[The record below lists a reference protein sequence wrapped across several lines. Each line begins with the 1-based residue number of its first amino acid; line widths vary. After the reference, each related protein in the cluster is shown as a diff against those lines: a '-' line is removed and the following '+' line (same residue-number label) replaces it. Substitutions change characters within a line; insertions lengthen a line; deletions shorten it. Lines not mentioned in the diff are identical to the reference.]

1 MATRS
6 KPNWKLL
13 DTLLPVLEKEG
24 WSHAQMAEDW
34 GISLATLENHLTQET
49 GMPTPSKHDY
59 PALFEEYD
67 QRRARGESARTIK
80 ATFESRGVN
89 WGTYKNRRSEWNKA
103 HLGTPPD
110 SGPTEAHPGTLEGYQ
125 EVMEDVSQSV
135 PDVPYLST
143 GAEQSAEQSAHTE
156 PDELFDEPN
165 IEVHR
170 AVHPPVQHLDTGV
183 NTSAENSA
191 DETPALSTR
200 PEPVQTAVQKFDT
213 GPVQT
218 LDTGAVQR
226 IDRLEDD
233 VRQLAQMMRSV
244 MDHFNDIPVQSPVQI
259 TTLPPYPKGKS
270 VRWNLWILD
279 SIRDELATIAAE
291 RDVSPSQLVQELLW
305 KALRQE

>member
-1 MATRS
+1 MARAYKLTDWDEMGPRVKQRLHEGWTATRIAREYGIGPTTLRAWIARQELS
-6 KPNWKLL
+6 RIPEHLL
-13 DTLLPVLEKEG
+13 
-24 WSHAQMAEDW
+24 
-34 GISLATLENHLTQET
+34 
-49 GMPTPSKHDY
+49 
-59 PALFEEYD
+59 
-67 QRRARGESARTIK
+67 
-80 ATFESRGVN
+80 
-89 WGTYKNRRSEWNKA
+89 
-103 HLGTPPD
+103 TPPD
-110 SGPTEAHPGTLEGYQ
+110 PDPTEGHPGTLEGYQ

-143 GAEQSAEQSAHTE
+143 DAEQSAEQSAHTE
-156 PDELFDEPN
+156 ADELFDEPN
-165 IEVHR
+165 IEVHKP
-170 AVHPPVQHLDTGV
+170 VHKPVQPIDTSV
-183 NTSAENSA
+183 DDSAETSAEHYA
-191 DETPALSTR
+191 
-200 PEPVQTAVQKFDT
+200 PVQTAVQKLDT

-259 TTLPPYPKGKS
+259 TAVPSYPKGKS